1 MYCTDFVVY
10 PSGVVQFYR
19 ISNFGEKSGRVTVRD
34 RTLVTSSTTRNKRR
48 GITFSDHKIT
58 KKKKKVKDIV
68 YNLQISVIQRID
80 FVINFSEVLQ
90 FCRLQFWS
98 CHVIHLTKEGWI
110 TFS

>member
-1 MYCTDFVVY
+1 MNCTDFVVY
-10 PSGVVQFYR
+10 PSGVVQVYR

-68 YNLQISVIQRID
+68 YNLQIRVLSNALILLKTFRKFCSFADSNFGRVI
-80 FVINFSEVLQ
+80 
-90 FCRLQFWS
+90 
-98 CHVIHLTKEGWI
+98 
-110 TFS
+110 